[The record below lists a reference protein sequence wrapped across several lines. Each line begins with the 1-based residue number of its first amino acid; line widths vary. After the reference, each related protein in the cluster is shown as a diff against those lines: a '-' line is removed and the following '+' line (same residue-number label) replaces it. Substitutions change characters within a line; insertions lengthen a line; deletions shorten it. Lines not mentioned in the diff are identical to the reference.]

1 MSRSMLEALFS
12 RPHRR
17 QFLRTALATACGA
30 SASGWLPRLAQALTS
45 EASRRRHF
53 ILLWMNGGPSQ
64 MDTFDL
70 KPGHANGGEFK
81 EIDTSAPG
89 LRISE
94 HLPRLATHGQHLA
107 VLRGLSTKEGDHGR
121 GTYLMRTGHV
131 PGGPV
136 RYPAIGA
143 SLAKELGNDEA
154 ELPPYISI
162 APFQQFNQA
171 AFSPGFLGPKY
182 APAVVEA
189 RRTTATGSN
198 NGNGN
203 ADAAPLPE
211 GYADLRFENLLPD
224 QASAARLSARME
236 LWQGLESDFLAT
248 HRASSAVGHEMV
260 YRRALR
266 MMRSPAAGA
275 FDLSSEPATVRDKY
289 GSGVFGQGCLLARRL
304 IEQGVG
310 VVEVNLGDFSGA
322 TGNWDTHQGNFTAVK
337 GLSAQ
342 LDAGWSSLIEDLAE
356 RGLLESTT
364 ILWMGEFGRTPAIN
378 SMGGRDHYPNA
389 WSCVLAGGGIRGG
402 QAFGRTSA
410 DGMSVEEGKISVGD
424 VLATLCAAVG
434 TDPAKQNI
442 AEQGRPIRIAEGEA
456 IRDVLS

>member
-1 MSRSMLEALFS
+1 M
-12 RPHRR
+12 PHRR
-17 QFLRTALATACGA
+17 QFLRTALLTACGG
-30 SASGWLPRLAQALTS
+30 SGSGWLPQLAQALTTD
-45 EASRRRHF
+45 ASRRRHC

-81 EIDTSAPG
+81 EIETSAAG

-94 HLPRLATHGQHLA
+94 HLPRLAAQGQHLA

-136 RYPAIGA
+136 RYPGIGA
-143 SLAKELGNDEA
+143 SLAKELGDDEA

-171 AFSPGFLGPKY
+171 AYGPGFLGPKY

-189 RRTTATGSN
+189 RRSARPTSD
-198 NGNGN
+198 GNE
-203 ADAAPLPE
+203 ADATPQPT
-211 GYADLRFENLLPD
+211 GYADLRFENLLPTE
-224 QASAARLSARME
+224 ASAARLSERMA
-236 LWQGLESDFLAT
+236 LWQGLESEFLAT

-275 FDLSSEPATVRDKY
+275 FDLSSEPTTVRDKY

-310 VVEVNLGDFSGA
+310 SVEVNLGDFTGA
-322 TGNWDTHQGNFTAVK
+322 NGNWDTHQNNFTGVK
-337 GLSAQ
+337 ELSAQ

-356 RGLLESTT
+356 RGLLELTT
-364 ILWMGEFGRTPAIN
+364 ILWMGEFGRTPVMTPTAGRGHWTN
-378 SMGGRDHYPNA
+378 CMSMI
-389 WSCVLAGGGIRGG
+389 VAGGGLPCGQVIGSTDRRGYDIT
-402 QAFGRTSA
+402 AAPVRPA
-410 DGMSVEEGKISVGD
+410 D
-424 VLATLCAAVG
+424 LAATVFRHLDIDLGAQWV
-434 TDPAKQNI
+434 NR
-442 AEQGRPIRIAEGEA
+442 QGRPIPIVTEDGQP
-456 IRDVLS
+456 IPGLC